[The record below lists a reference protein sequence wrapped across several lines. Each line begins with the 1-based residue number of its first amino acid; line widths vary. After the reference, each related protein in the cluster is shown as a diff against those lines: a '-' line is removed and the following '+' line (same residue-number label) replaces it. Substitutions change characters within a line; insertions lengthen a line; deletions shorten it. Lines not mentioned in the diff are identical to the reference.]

1 MLSIAIIGT
10 GNVAE
15 HLFNAFLQPQKV
27 RVVQVVGR
35 NKGRFT
41 KFSSEATTD
50 DFTQIG
56 DADIYI
62 IAVADDAIA
71 EIAQFL
77 SQKNGLVVHTSGS
90 TNMNTIQNENRGVF
104 YPLQTFT
111 EGKPVNFDS
120 IPICIEAQHDS
131 SLKLL
136 HNLASLISKKVHEI
150 DSQKRKKL
158 HLAAVFANNFTNHLY
173 GIGEAICQ
181 EIGVSFDL
189 LRPLILETAE
199 KVQTL
204 SPRDAQTGPARRGDA
219 KSMENH
225 LNLLKNKKQIEL
237 YTLLSEAI
245 KSTYEEKL

>member
-1 MLSIAIIGT
+1 MLSIVIIGT

-15 HLFNAFLQPQKV
+15 HLFNAFHQSQE
-27 RVVQVVGR
+27 VQITQVGGR
-35 NKGRFT
+35 NKARLA
-41 KFSSEATTD
+41 KFSNVTTTD
-50 DFTQIG
+50 DFTQIV
-56 DADIYI
+56 DADAYI
-62 IAVADDAIA
+62 IAVSDNAIGDV
-71 EIAQFL
+71 AQSL
-77 SQKNGLVVHTSGS
+77 SQKTGLVAHTSG
-90 TNMNTIQNENRGVF
+90 TMGMNVIQNENRGVF

-111 EGKPVNFDS
+111 QGKPIDFDS

-136 HNLASLISKKVHEI
+136 YNLASLISKKVYEI

-173 GIGEAICQ
+173 GIGEALCL
-181 EIGVSFDL
+181 EAGVSFDL

-204 SPRDAQTGPARRGDA
+204 SPMDAQTGPARRGDT

-225 LNLLKNKKQIEL
+225 LNMLEEKKQIEL